1 MRRAAPCVR
10 ADLIMG
16 FVPHTDEDRAKM
28 LAAVGAGSLEALF
41 EDIPE
46 RLRFPELSL
55 PPAMS
60 ELEVERELSALAA
73 RNRVVPARACFL
85 GAGTYHHFVPA
96 TVDYVLQRGEM
107 YTAYTPYQPELS
119 QGMLQ
124 AMFEYQSMICR
135 LTGMEVSNASHY
147 DGATSLAEAALLA
160 LGATSRE
167 RDAILISPRVHPRYR
182 QVVRTYL
189 GGHEARVLG
198 DEAGDARVPQLV
210 ERLDDTSAALVV
222 QYPDFLGQLED
233 LRGLGEAVHAAGA
246 LLIVVVD
253 PLALGMLRPPG
264 EHGADVVVGSGQT
277 LGIAPGFGGPH
288 LGIFATRM
296 QHVRRLS
303 GRLVGQTVDAAGE
316 RGYVLT
322 LGTREQHIRREKA
335 TSNICTNAG
344 LMALASAVY
353 MATLGK
359 RGLRHV
365 AGLCHRAARYAASRL
380 QALPGVEVHP
390 QAPELPYFRELVVKL
405 PGSVANVNRELMDR
419 HGIQGGL
426 DLGESYPELSGHA
439 LLAFSEL
446 HDRAAVD
453 AMVDALVDAL
463 ERVPGAGAR
472 RRE

>member
-1 MRRAAPCVR
+1 MS
-10 ADLIMG
+10 

-28 LAAVGAGSLEALF
+28 LAAVGAGSLEELF
-41 EDIPE
+41 ADVPE

-55 PPAMS
+55 PPPMA
-60 ELEVERELSALAA
+60 ELEVEQALRSLAR
-73 RNRVVPARACFL
+73 RNRVVAGRACFL
-85 GAGTYHHFVPA
+85 GAGTYHHFIPA
-96 TVDYVLQRGEM
+96 TVDSVLQRGEL

-160 LGATSRE
+160 LGATGPE
-167 RDAILISPRVHPRYR
+167 RDAIIVSPRVHPRYR
-182 QVVRTYL
+182 QVLRTYL
-189 GGHEARVLG
+189 GGHGARVLG
-198 DEAGDARVPQLV
+198 DEPGDRRLAELV
-210 ERLDDTSAALVV
+210 ARLDDTTAALVV
-222 QYPDFLGQLED
+222 QFPDFLGQLDD
-233 LRGLGEAVHAAGA
+233 LHGLGEKVHAAGA

-253 PLALGMLRPPG
+253 PLALGLLRPPG

-277 LGIAPGFGGPH
+277 LGIAPSFGGPH

-296 QHVRRLS
+296 KHVRRLS

-359 RGLRHV
+359 RGLRRV
-365 AGLCHRAARYAASRL
+365 AGLCHRAARYAASQL
-380 QALPGVEVHP
+380 QALPGVAIQP
-390 QAPELPYFRELVVKL
+390 QAPELPCFRELVVRL
-405 PGSVANVNRELMDR
+405 PRPVADVNQELLQGY
-419 HGIQGGL
+419 GIQGGL
-426 DLGESYPELSGHA
+426 DLGEWYPELSGHA

-446 HDRAAVD
+446 HDRAAI
-453 AMVDALVDAL
+453 DALVGAL
-463 ERVPGAGAR
+463 KRVLAR
-472 RRE
+472 GGSSS